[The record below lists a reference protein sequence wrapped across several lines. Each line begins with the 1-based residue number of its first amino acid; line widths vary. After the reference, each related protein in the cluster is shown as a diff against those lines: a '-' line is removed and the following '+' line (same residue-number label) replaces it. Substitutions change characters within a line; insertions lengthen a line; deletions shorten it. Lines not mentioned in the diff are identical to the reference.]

1 MRRVVRESFFELTAT
16 ATSETSARP
25 GQGGIGGSEAD
36 LLGLPGGLWKQL
48 GGPRGAGKGMVVGVV
63 DSGVTPE
70 SASFAAAGTPA
81 PPATRRAT
89 ARTSPRPPSATAAST
104 PLIGLNPLGVD
115 RITGIAPAA
124 PHLAM
129 YKACWGYGVCSS
141 IDVIAAM
148 DRAVADGVN
157 VLNLSLGSGEDT
169 SGGSTPTELALLN
182 ADAAGVFVA
191 VSAGNAGEYEGA
203 LGSPATAP
211 WTTAVAAT
219 TGARTFRTTIEAR
232 GAPERIAAST
242 SAPGQRA
249 VRLVDGASFSAPG
262 DDVFDDPRYCVG
274 GMTPERV
281 RGAIVICEPFAPT
294 GLIAQTLHDAGATGF
309 VLPIDLAVADD
320 PAVASSIAAL
330 YVDGSDL
337 PALRRT
343 AAAGA
348 SVSFDGAAATRWQP
362 HRVAWFSSRGPGL
375 ASPDLMRPDVAAPG
389 VNVLAAYSPD
399 TYASQFGDEV
409 HEQFNV
415 LSGTSMSSPIVAG
428 TGALLSQ
435 LHPGWSPAAIRS
447 ALVTTAKPAVDSDG
461 SGAAPHVAAGAG
473 RIDPNAA
480 ARPGLVVAPSEDDYR
495 RFAGREI
502 AARDSSYRRSRSTAK
517 RRRSRWSGR

>member
-1 MRRVVRESFFELTAT
+1 MRRVVRESFFELTTT

-89 ARTSPRPPSATAAST
+89 ARTSSRPPSATAAST

-124 PHLAM
+124 HLAM

-141 IDVIAAM
+141 IDVIAAI
-148 DRAVADGVN
+148 DSAVADGVD

-232 GAPERIAAST
+232 GARERIAAST

-249 VRLVDGASFSAPG
+249 RPASAHGVLQRARRRCVRRPALLRRRY
-262 DDVFDDPRYCVG
+262 DPRAR
-274 GMTPERV
+274 PRRDRHLRAV
-281 RGAIVICEPFAPT
+281 RPT
-294 GLIAQTLHDAGATGF
+294 GLIAETLHDAGATGF

-399 TYASQFGDEV
+399 TYASQFGDEG

-480 ARPGLVVAPSEDDYR
+480 ARPGLVVAP
-495 RFAGREI
+495 
-502 AARDSSYRRSRSTAK
+502 
-517 RRRSRWSGR
+517 